1 MRLFIAEKH
10 EVGQAIAN
18 TLGGARKGEGFYT
31 CGDDVV
37 TWCAGH
43 MLELCPPEDYDE
55 ANKQWNL
62 ESLPIINIPWKYRV
76 IQGRGKQ
83 FRVITNLIKQADE
96 IVNAG
101 DTDAEG
107 QLLVDE
113 ILDYCNNRKPVKRI
127 LINDNNE
134 KLIRRAL
141 DNLRDNQD
149 FYGLYQ
155 SALARA
161 VGDQLYGFNMTR
173 LYTLKGREKGYD
185 GVLSVGRVQT
195 PILGLV
201 VARDRLIAAHSKAYY
216 YTVRG
221 EFQSGDLTFP
231 AVFCPPADA
240 PLDEKGRMETAE
252 YADAVVAAC
261 KGQPTDILSVD
272 TQDKHEAAP
281 LPYDLLELQVDASRK
296 FGIKAD
302 KTLKITQEL
311 RERKLITYNRSDCRY
326 LNDENHQDAPDVL
339 ATVAENAPM
348 FAPFIEQANPALKS
362 RAFNNANV
370 TAHHAIIPTQG
381 KGDIDK
387 LTEQQR
393 NIYLLICR
401 AYIAQF
407 WPLKESKVTTVE
419 LEVTG
424 HRFRAKNTQVVSPGW
439 SQLYKNDKDN
449 QEIESEEGEDSTAVD
464 LKALSPGAEAL
475 CQDCTAEKKETKP
488 PKPYTEAT
496 LLKDLKRVAKY
507 VSDPEIAKLLRD
519 KDKDKKGESGGIG
532 TPATRDSFIVKL
544 KDRGF
549 ITEKG
554 KYLVSTQLGQDFY
567 DILPH
572 TATAPDM
579 TALWH
584 QQQKDIEAGN
594 IELQQFL
601 DGLVA
606 SVSNEVSEVKTK
618 GLNIKVEG
626 HDCPTCKKSLL
637 RKRKGEF
644 GTFWSCRSYP
654 DCQASFP
661 DKGGKP
667 DFTPKPKTTAGEATD
682 HSCPECDAGKLVK
695 RSGKSKKTKKPY
707 TWYGCDQFPTCKARF
722 FEKDGKPDIETT
734 TA

>member
-10 EVGQAIAN
+10 EVGQAIAK
-18 TLGGARKGEGFYT
+18 TLGNPQRGDGCYT
-31 CGDDVV
+31 CGDDVI

-43 MLELCPPEDYDE
+43 MLELSSPEDYDA
-55 ANKQWNL
+55 ANKEWTL
-62 ESLPIINIPWKYRV
+62 KSLPIINIPWKYR
-76 IQGRGKQ
+76 IIEGREKQ
-83 FRVITNLIKQADE
+83 FRIIQKLIKQADV

-113 ILDYCNNRKPVKRI
+113 ILDYCDNQKPTQRI

-141 DNLRDNQD
+141 DNLKDNRD

-173 LYTLKGREKGYD
+173 LYTLKGREKGVD

-201 VARDRLIAAHSKAYY
+201 VARDRAIAGHSKVFYY
-216 YTVRG
+216 NVKG
-221 EFQSGDLTFP
+221 QFSVDAVDFA
-231 AVFCPPADA
+231 AVFQPPEDA
-240 PLDEKGRMETAE
+240 PLDDKGRIASQD
-252 YADAVVAAC
+252 YAQGIAGAC
-261 KGQPTDILSVD
+261 KGQPATITGAETKDK
-272 TQDKHEAAP
+272 QDAAP

-296 FGIKAD
+296 FKIKAD
-302 KTLKITQEL
+302 KTLAITQAL
-311 RERKLITYNRSDCRY
+311 REKKLITYNRSDCRY

-339 ATVAENAPM
+339 ATIADNAPM
-348 FAPFIEQANPALKS
+348 FAPFIDKADPSRKS

-370 TAHHAIIPTQG
+370 TAHHAIVPTQG
-381 KGDIDK
+381 KGNIEA
-387 LTEQQR
+387 LSEQER

-407 WPLKESKVTTVE
+407 WPLKESKVTTVD
-419 LEVTG
+419 LEVSG
-424 HRFRAKNTQVVSPGW
+424 HRFRAKNTQVMAEGW
-439 SQLYKNDKDN
+439 SALYKNDKDN
-449 QEIESEEGEDSTAVD
+449 QEIDSDDGGEEATTAN
-464 LKALSPGAEAL
+464 LATLSPGAAGQ
-475 CQDCTAEKKETKP
+475 CIDCRSEQQETKP

-507 VSDPEIAKLLRD
+507 VEDPLIAKLLRD

-544 KDRGF
+544 KERGF
-549 ITEKG
+549 IEEKG
-554 KYLVSTQLGQDFY
+554 KNLVSTKLGQDFH
-567 DILPH
+567 DTLPRK
-572 TATAPDM
+572 ATAPDM

-594 IELQQFL
+594 IPLQAFL
-601 DGLVA
+601 DELVA
-606 SVSNEVSEVKTK
+606 TVTQEVTEVKER
-618 GLNIKVEG
+618 GLDIRVEG
-626 HDCPTCKKSLL
+626 VNCPTCKQHLL
-637 RKRKGEF
+637 RRIKGKKGF
-644 GTFWSCRSYP
+644 FWACRGYP
-654 DCQASFP
+654 DCRASFP

-667 DFTPKPKTTAGEATD
+667 DFSPKAPAGETTAHA
-682 HSCPECDAGKLVK
+682 CPDCDNGKLIK
-695 RSGKSKKTKKPY
+695 RRGKSKKTKKPY
-707 TWYGCDQFPTCKARF
+707 TWYGCDQFPACKARF
-722 FEKDGKPDIETT
+722 FEKDGKPEIPEAATN
-734 TA
+734 